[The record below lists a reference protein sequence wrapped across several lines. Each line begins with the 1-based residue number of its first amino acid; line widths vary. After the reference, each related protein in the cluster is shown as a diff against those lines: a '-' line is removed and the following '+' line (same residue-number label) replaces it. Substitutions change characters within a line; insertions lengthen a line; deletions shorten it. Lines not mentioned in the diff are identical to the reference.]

1 MKRALGLGLVNENN
15 NRQNAQNAKST
26 FKISPAMRNIC
37 YIYETNVMSLISL
50 NAMWFNTDAYIKFK
64 IKMEKTMV
72 FI

>member
-1 MKRALGLGLVNENN
+1 MKRALGLGLVNESN

-26 FKISPAMRNIC
+26 FKISPDMRHIC

-50 NAMWFNTDAYIKFK
+50 SAMWSNTDAYIKFK

-72 FI
+72 LI